1 MWTVV
6 HHSTASLHLCSCSYL
21 VFLTPQAHNAKRDSS
36 RAFESK
42 PSFTL
47 TLRKYSLS
55 IQRYNTTMWWC
66 AIDAHDPYNPC
77 QRRWMCT
84 DKILTFPARF
94 PFFLNVGGGGFVV
107 EVFPIEYADVKRMKL
122 QWKQSKRRYQT
133 MPRWS
138 LYNLTTTVSS
148 SEGWKQYSSTTNAFY
163 YHHCFFLGQNWACC
177 WTS

>member
-1 MWTVV
+1 MWTVLQP
-6 HHSTASLHLCSCSYL
+6 STVSLRLFSYL
-21 VFLTPQAHNAKRDSS
+21 DLVFMTKQALKRRGNSALGFDI
-36 RAFESK
+36 R
-42 PSFTL
+42 PMFTSA
-47 TLRKYSLS
+47 LRKYSS
-55 IQRYNTTMWWC
+55 PIQQHSTDLWQC
-66 AIDAHDPYNPC
+66 ATDPHDPYNHC
-77 QRRWMCT
+77 QRHLLCNS
-84 DKILTFPARF
+84 KILTFPARF

-107 EVFPIEYADVKRMKL
+107 EVFPIEHVDVKRVKL